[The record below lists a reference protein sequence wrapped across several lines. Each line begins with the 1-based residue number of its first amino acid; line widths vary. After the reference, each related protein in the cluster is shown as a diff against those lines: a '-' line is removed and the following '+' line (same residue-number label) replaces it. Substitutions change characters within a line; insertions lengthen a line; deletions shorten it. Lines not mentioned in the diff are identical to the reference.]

1 MQNVD
6 YILDVRPFGDETP
19 NLSGHLLLAHP
30 SMRDP
35 NFRRTILF
43 LSAYDKQDGAF
54 GLVINRP
61 ANKRLVDFLPGQELG
76 VLENVPVYLGGPVEP
91 HELIIASFQWTDVE
105 TKITMHSA
113 WSLNELEELPVNE
126 RKTLRAFVGYSGWT
140 SGQLEAEL
148 QQDAWIV
155 QAATKTILNGK
166 ADEGTWLK
174 IMRTLGPAYHLL
186 AIAPDHPE
194 LN

>member
-1 MQNVD
+1 
-6 YILDVRPFGDETP
+6 VRPFGDETP

-61 ANKRLVDFLPGQELG
+61 TNKRLVDFLPGQELG
-76 VLENVPVYLGGPVEP
+76 VLENVPVYHGGPVEP

-140 SGQLEAEL
+140 GGQLEAEL